1 MKQIRNI
8 AAGCALV
15 LAAVSCAPR
24 QASVTPEEMAGVR
37 DFIRT
42 SWDASVQYNP
52 TDSQTLIGLP
62 HPYTVPSVSQ
72 TFQELYYWD
81 TYFTNEGLVRD
92 GRLDLAKNN
101 TDNMLYLVERFG
113 YMPNGSRTWYLN
125 RSQPPFLCMM
135 VDRIF
140 ERTGD
145 KEWLAQAFAAL
156 RKEYD
161 FWMTQ
166 RITPVGLNRY
176 SSSASD
182 ELRQEFVTTGGQ
194 RLNTD
199 FRSRGLSEAEI
210 LRLGAH
216 FAAEAESGWDF
227 NPRFERRCEDF
238 CPVDLN
244 ANLYFYEKLFARY
257 AALLGDA
264 AAAEEWA
271 RCAAKRRELINRY
284 CLGSDGIYYDYDY
297 VNGRRST
304 VVSGAVFSLLY
315 AGVPDDAQ
323 ARRLVKGALER
334 LEFEYGVA
342 VCEDKPYDYAYQW
355 SYPNTWPPVTYLA
368 VRGLDTYGYGRDAR
382 RIACKYVAMVVKT
395 FGQTHN
401 LWEKYNV
408 REGNINVS
416 NEYGMPTMLGW
427 SAGTFIYACDYLDG
441 KINNQAKH

>member
-1 MKQIRNI
+1 ML
-8 AAGCALV
+8 ALT
-15 LAAVSCAPR
+15 AVSCGHHP
-24 QASVTPEEMAGVR
+24 SVSQEEIACVR

-52 TDSQTLIGLP
+52 ADSQTLIGLP
-62 HPYTVPSVSQ
+62 RPYTVPSVSQ

-101 TDNMLYLVERFG
+101 TEDMLYLVDRYG

-140 ERTGD
+140 EQTED
-145 KEWLAQAFAAL
+145 TNWLAGAFTTL
-156 RKEYD
+156 QKEYD

-182 ELRQEFVTTGGQ
+182 ELKQEFVTTGGQ

-199 FRSRGLSEAEI
+199 FRNRGLSDTEI
-210 LRLGAH
+210 LRLGDSK
-216 FAAEAESGWDF
+216 AAGTWKARAE
-227 NPRFERRCEDF
+227 
-238 CPVDLN
+238 
-244 ANLYFYEKLFARY
+244 
-257 AALLGDA
+257 
-264 AAAEEWA
+264 
-271 RCAAKRRELINRY
+271 KRRGLINRY
-284 CLGSDGIYYDYDY
+284 CLGEDGVYYDYDF

-315 AGVPDDAQ
+315 AGIPDAEQ
-323 ARRLVKGALER
+323 ARILVKKALGR
-334 LEFEYGVA
+334 LEFEYGIA
-342 VCEDKPYDYAYQW
+342 VCEDEPYDYDYQW
-355 SYPNTWPPVTYLA
+355 SYPNTWPPVVYLA
-368 VRGLDTYGYGRDAR
+368 IRGLDAYGYRQDAR
-382 RIACKYVAMVVKT
+382 RIAGKYAAMVVKT
-395 FGQTHN
+395 FGETHN

-416 NEYGMPTMLGW
+416 NEYDMPTMLGW
-427 SAGTFIYACDYLDG
+427 SAGTFIYASDYLDG
-441 KINNQAKH
+441 KIDNQAKH

>member
-1 MKQIRNI
+1 MNKFATFGVCI
-8 AAGCALV
+8 AAW
-15 LAAVSCAPR
+15 AAVSCAGRP
-24 QASVTPEEMAGVR
+24 SVRPDGIARVR

-52 TDSQTLIGLP
+52 KDSLTLIGMP
-62 HPYTVPSVSQ
+62 RPYTVPSVSR

-140 ERTGD
+140 EQTGD
-145 KEWLAQAFAAL
+145 TAWLAGAFAVL
-156 RKEYD
+156 QKEYD

-166 RITPVGLNRY
+166 RMTPVGLNRY
-176 SSSASD
+176 SSSAGD
-182 ELRQEFVTTGGQ
+182 ELKQEFVTTGGE
-194 RLNTD
+194 RLRTD
-199 FRSRGLSEAEI
+199 FRSRGLSEPEL

-227 NPRFERRCEDF
+227 TPRFERRCEDF

-244 ANLYFYEKLFARY
+244 ANLFLYETLFARY
-257 AALLGDA
+257 ALLAGDA
-264 AAAEEWA
+264 EAARKWTACAE
-271 RCAAKRRELINRY
+271 KRRTLINRY
-284 CLGSDGIYYDYDY
+284 CLGEDGIYYDYDF
-297 VNGRRST
+297 VNDRRSE
-304 VVSGAVFSLLY
+304 VVSGAVFSLLC
-315 AGVPDDAQ
+315 AGVPDAAQ
-323 ARRLVKGALER
+323 ARTLVRKSLAR

-342 VCEDKPYDYAYQW
+342 VCEDRPYAYDYQW
-355 SYPNTWPPVTYLA
+355 SYPNTWPPVVCQA
-368 VRGLDTYGYGRDAR
+368 VRGLDAYGYKQDAR
-382 RIACKYVAMVVKT
+382 RIAKKYAAMVVKT
-395 FGQTHN
+395 FDRTGN

-416 NEYGMPTMLGW
+416 NEYDMPTMLGW
-427 SAGTFIYACDYLDG
+427 SAGTFIYATDYLDG
-441 KINNQAKH
+441 KIDNQPKH

>member
-1 MKQIRNI
+1 MNKIRTFL
-8 AAGCALV
+8 GYMLALT
-15 LAAVSCAPR
+15 AVSCGRHP
-24 QASVTPEEMAGVR
+24 SVSQEEIACVR

-52 TDSQTLIGLP
+52 ADSQTLIGLP
-62 HPYTVPSVSQ
+62 RPYTVPSVSQ

-101 TDNMLYLVERFG
+101 TEDMLYLVDRYG

-140 ERTGD
+140 EQTED
-145 KEWLAQAFAAL
+145 TNWLAGAFTTL
-156 RKEYD
+156 QKEYD

-182 ELRQEFVTTGGQ
+182 ELKQEFVTTGGQ

-199 FRSRGLSEAEI
+199 FRNRGLSDTEI
-210 LRLGAH
+210 LRLGTH

-244 ANLYFYEKLFARY
+244 ANLYFYETLFARY
-257 AALLGDA
+257 ALLLGDSEA
-264 AAAEEWA
+264 AGTWKARAE
-271 RCAAKRRELINRY
+271 KRRELINRY
-284 CLGSDGIYYDYDY
+284 CLGEDGVYYDYDF

-315 AGVPDDAQ
+315 AGIPDAEQ
-323 ARRLVKGALER
+323 ARTLVEKALGR
-334 LEFEYGVA
+334 LEFEYGIA
-342 VCEDKPYDYAYQW
+342 VCEDKPYDYDYQW
-355 SYPNTWPPVTYLA
+355 SYPNTWPPVVYLA
-368 VRGLDTYGYGRDAR
+368 IRGLDTYGYRQDAR
-382 RIACKYVAMVVKT
+382 RIAGKYAAMVVKT
-395 FGQTHN
+395 FGETHN

-416 NEYGMPTMLGW
+416 NEYDMPTMLGW
-427 SAGTFIYACDYLDG
+427 SAGTFIYASDYLDG
-441 KINNQAKH
+441 KIDNQAKH